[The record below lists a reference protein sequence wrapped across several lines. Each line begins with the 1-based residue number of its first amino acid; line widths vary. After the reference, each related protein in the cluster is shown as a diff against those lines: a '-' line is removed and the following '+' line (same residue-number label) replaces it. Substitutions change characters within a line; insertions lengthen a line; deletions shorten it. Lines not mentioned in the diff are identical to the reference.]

1 MKWEALYS
9 MEQVRI
15 GVIGIGVMGSRHAEY
30 LFGGEVANAVL
41 TAVCDIR
48 QNRLDWAKEKFGD
61 RVARFEKAEE
71 LMDSGLVDAVLV
83 AVPHYLHPD
92 YAIYAFARGLHV
104 LCEKP
109 AGVYAKQVQEMNDA
123 AKRSGKVFALMYNQR
138 TNPYFRRLRELVQ
151 SGELGEL
158 RRMTWVVTNW
168 YRSQSYYDSSDW
180 RATWNGEGG
189 GIMINQCPHNLD
201 MWQWVCGVPSR
212 IRAFCQTGRYHT
224 IEVEDSVTVYA
235 EYENGMTAQFISTT
249 GEPHGTNRLEV
260 TADKGKVVIEE
271 VADNEFKF
279 THWKFEQS
287 EREFNATY
295 TAGFGEPKATATEF
309 VPEETFPYFEGHRKI
324 TRNFVNA
331 ILNGEALIAP
341 GEEGIHAVRMINA
354 IYLSG
359 WTEDW
364 ARLPVDEDRYLAK
377 LEEKKRSSTVKKVAR
392 VIDMDV
398 TTSK

>member
-1 MKWEALYS
+1 
-9 MEQVRI
+9 
-15 GVIGIGVMGSRHAEY
+15 
-30 LFGGEVANAVL
+30 
-41 TAVCDIR
+41 
-48 QNRLDWAKEKFGD
+48 
-61 RVARFEKAEE
+61 
-71 LMDSGLVDAVLV
+71 
-83 AVPHYLHPD
+83 
-92 YAIYAFARGLHV
+92 
-104 LCEKP
+104 
-109 AGVYAKQVQEMNDA
+109 MNDA

-271 VADNEFKF
+271 VADNEFKL
-279 THWKFEQS
+279 TYWKFEQS

-295 TAGFGEPKATATEF
+295 TAGFGEPKAAATEF

-341 GEEGIHAVRMINA
+341 GEEGIYAVRMINA
-354 IYLSG
+354 IYWSG

-364 ARLPVDEDRYLAK
+364 TRLPVNEDRYLAK